1 MTNIFYII
9 HYKNYHTGSN
19 IEENESKYQYPIS
32 FYKRDTKIYS
42 KWNHSY
48 YYITTKWIYTVII
61 PSNIYIKHNK
71 YAPWFLANHELCD
84 QRYTANA
91 VILGEKYSVFDIKT
105 IIKFNINI
113 NCKVYIQYACRIGIV
128 SVLEYWK
135 NSYDNSLL
143 EYDYEAIDDA
153 STNGHIDVLNWW
165 LHSGLRLEY
174 TEKTIDIAS
183 ECSKI
188 NVLEWW
194 KNSGLKLKY
203 TERAFDGVI
212 HAKTKISHDWWIK
225 SGLKIKSMVY
235 KNMLMGDE
243 KWDKLFSNS

>member
-1 MTNIFYII
+1 M

-19 IEENESKYQYPIS
+19 VEENGLKYQYPIS
-32 FYKRDTKIYS
+32 FYKRDTNICS

-48 YYITTKWIYTVII
+48 YYITSEWIYTVII
-61 PSNIYIKHNK
+61 PSNIYIKHSE
-71 YAPWFLANHELCD
+71 YTSWFLTNNAMVD
-84 QRYTANA
+84 QRYNANKL
-91 VILGEKYSVFDIKT
+91 ILGEKYSVFDIKT

-113 NCKVYIQYACRIGIV
+113 NCKLYIQYACRIGIV

-143 EYDYEAIDDA
+143 EYDYEAIDEA
-153 STNGHIDVLNWW
+153 SKNGHIDVLNWW
-165 LHSGLRLEY
+165 LRCGLRLEY
-174 TEKTIDIAS
+174 TSNAIDKAS

-194 KNSGLKLKY
+194 KNSGLELKY
-203 TERAFDGVI
+203 TEKAFDTII
-212 HAKTKISHDWWIK
+212 HANTKISHDWWIR
-225 SGLKIKSMVY
+225 SGLKIKSEMY
-235 KNMLMGDE
+235 KNMLRGDE